1 MKVSASVNFPEV
13 QRQLVRLGTQVYQ
26 QAAVSAINKTAKQAK
41 TAMSREI
48 RREYNLP
55 ARKVNESLRISA
67 ATFKQGVVNI
77 NASLESPA
85 EYGRSLNVI
94 HFLEKKGRRGRAAQI
109 SKGKKGV
116 DQDVRFKIK
125 NSSASVV
132 IKGAFVGNKGRTVFR
147 RVGKQRLP
155 IEPVQAVGVP
165 QMFNT
170 RRINEAVQQFV
181 RDKFPEVFAREARYY
196 ASKS

>member
-55 ARKVNESLRISA
+55 ARKVNESLRVVR
-67 ATFKQGVVNI
+67 ATYSQGVANI
-77 NASLESPA
+77 GAALESPS
-85 EYGRSLNVI
+85 ERGRSLNLI
-94 HFLEKKGRRGRAAQI
+94 HFGAKQTPQGL
-109 SKGKKGV
+109 SV
-116 DQDVRFKIK
+116 KIK
-125 NSSASVV
+125 RVGGRGLV
-132 IKGAFVGNKGRTVFR
+132 QGAFIGNKGRTVFR